1 MLALLHDAVIAGV
14 GFVVGAFTP
23 AVGRKIKAFFVKET
37 SAVKPTIVAGINKVE
52 TDLKAE
58 IKKV

>member
-1 MLALLHDAVIAGV
+1 MFAFHVTEAVAVAAGV

-37 SAVKPTIVAGINKVE
+37 QAAEAK
-52 TDLKAE
+52 LKAE
-58 IKKV
+58 VTTAAADVIKKA